1 MVVGCGIIGLCTSL
15 ALADRGLRVCLIGE
29 TRPGEASPAAAG
41 ILGPSLA
48 DTHGDHTSTL
58 VRQFARAAR
67 DRYVGY
73 LADLTERSGISVPL
87 NRLGILELALDQA
100 GAASLRQSH
109 HGQWL
114 DRARLATVEPAV
126 THAVGALLYGAD
138 GSVDNIAMLRAL
150 CDAVEC
156 MSRIARIDA
165 TVVSIAVDDAGATC
179 RTAAAGEVFRA
190 PRAVLAA
197 GAWVAALAGLPRP
210 LPVEPLR
217 GQMFAIEAP
226 YERRPRHVIY
236 GPRAYIV
243 PRGQQILVGATLE
256 RVGFDPSTTP
266 TALAEL
272 RAGGATIW
280 PPIADAPMAS
290 SWAGLRPATPDLLP
304 LIGPDPDH
312 PALIYACGHSRNGI
326 LMAPLTGDCI
336 GAIVAGEAPPADV
349 SPFRVDRFPRPLV
362 Q

>member
-1 MVVGCGIIGLCTSL
+1 
-15 ALADRGLRVCLIGE
+15 
-29 TRPGEASPAAAG
+29 
-41 ILGPSLA
+41 
-48 DTHGDHTSTL
+48 
-58 VRQFARAAR
+58 
-67 DRYVGY
+67 
-73 LADLTERSGISVPL
+73 
-87 NRLGILELALDQA
+87 
-100 GAASLRQSH
+100 
-109 HGQWL
+109 
-114 DRARLATVEPAV
+114 
-126 THAVGALLYGAD
+126 
-138 GSVDNIAMLRAL
+138 
-150 CDAVEC
+150 
-156 MSRIARIDA
+156 
-165 TVVSIAVDDAGATC
+165 VDDAGVTC
-179 RTAAAGEVFRA
+179 RTAAGGEVFRA

-226 YERRPRHVIY
+226 HERRPRHVIY

-290 SWAGLRPATPDLLP
+290 SWAGLRPVTPDLLP
-304 LIGPDPDH
+304 VIGPDPDH

-326 LMAPLTGDCI
+326 LMAPLTGDCV

-349 SPFRVDRFPRPLV
+349 SPFGVDRFPRPLV